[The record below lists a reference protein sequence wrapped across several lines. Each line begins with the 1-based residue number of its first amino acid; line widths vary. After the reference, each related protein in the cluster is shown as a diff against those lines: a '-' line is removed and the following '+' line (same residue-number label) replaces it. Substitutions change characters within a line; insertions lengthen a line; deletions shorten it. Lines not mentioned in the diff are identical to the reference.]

1 MNSSKIIEILT
12 RIIDSSSRNLVGK
25 LCKRC
30 EILESNKSLSPD
42 LFKSIAKELVYEES
56 RNTKQM
62 LRSVF
67 IPSIKFVTEKSKE
80 IK

>member
-1 MNSSKIIEILT
+1 MDSSKIIEILT
-12 RIIDSSSRNLVGK
+12 RIIDSSSRSLVGK

-42 LFKSIAKELVYEES
+42 LFKAISKELVYEES
-56 RNTKQM
+56 RTTKQI

-67 IPSIKFVTEKSKE
+67 IPSIKFISKE
-80 IK
+80 DNNE